1 MLVKKFDQ
9 MAISADALQAIAAKM
24 RGNLQEGI
32 MSTTTETSD
41 ALQTYKEDVKDII
54 YHFLSCLNF

>member
-1 MLVKKFDQ
+1 

-24 RGNLQEGI
+24 RGNLQEGM

-41 ALQTYKEDVKDII
+41 ALQTYKEDVKVVEKNEKKERSQLVERKSQI
-54 YHFLSCLNF
+54 